1 MKKELNSGVMCGGR
15 TSGRT
20 YNSFIKIYEY
30 AKRMGFT
37 DVNVH
42 FIDPQLYKLEKENA
56 HQKKVIDRLSRKIQ
70 RLNKTLGIISYSLD
84 TSHERSE
91 RLLSQNIFLI
101 KRENKLQQIEQIF
114 KSGTVD
120 LGELTKLVR
129 GEQ

>member
-1 MKKELNSGVMCGGR
+1 MEGFDKI
-15 TSGRT
+15 
-20 YNSFIKIYEY
+20 IKYEFEDGTVVNISLQ
-30 AKRMGFT
+30 AMLRMNKT
-37 DVNVH
+37 
-42 FIDPQLYKLEKENA
+42 LEENK

-91 RLLSQNIFLI
+91 RLLSQNIFLM
-101 KRENKLQQIEQIF
+101 KRENKLQQIEQMF